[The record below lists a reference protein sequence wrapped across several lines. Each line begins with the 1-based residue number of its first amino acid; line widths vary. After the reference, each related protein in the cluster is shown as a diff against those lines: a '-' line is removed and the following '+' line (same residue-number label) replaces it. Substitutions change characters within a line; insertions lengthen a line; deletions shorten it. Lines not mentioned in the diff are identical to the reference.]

1 MKYVPP
7 IKTEGNMAEIELY
20 DEKGQKLTGKV
31 IGNYRPERMDAM
43 ETMKRAFDGNVLSS
57 PKTVKTQNDAWVGLD
72 LGRVV
77 SISKLVYLPRNDD
90 NFIKE
95 GELYELFYWDR
106 EWKSLGRQV
115 GSRQLQYLE
124 YDNVPDNALLL
135 LRNLTKGKEERIFTY
150 EDGKQV
156 WW

>member
-1 MKYVPP
+1 M
-7 IKTEGNMAEIELY
+7 
-20 DEKGQKLTGKV
+20 EKF
-31 IGNYRPERMDAM
+31 E
-43 ETMKRAFDGNVLSS
+43 
-57 PKTVKTQNDAWVGLD
+57 
-72 LGRVV
+72 
-77 SISKLVYLPRNDD
+77 
-90 NFIKE
+90 
-95 GELYELFYWDR
+95 
-106 EWKSLGRQV
+106 GRQV

>member
-1 MKYVPP
+1 
-7 IKTEGNMAEIELY
+7 
-20 DEKGQKLTGKV
+20 
-31 IGNYRPERMDAM
+31 M

-57 PKTVKTQNDAWVGLD
+57 PKTVKTQNDAWVGLV

>member
-1 MKYVPP
+1 M
-7 IKTEGNMAEIELY
+7 L
-20 DEKGQKLTGKV
+20 
-31 IGNYRPERMDAM
+31 RP
-43 ETMKRAFDGNVLSS
+43 
-57 PKTVKTQNDAWVGLD
+57 PKTVKPPAAGGVGLD
-72 LGRVV
+72 LARVV
-77 SISKLVYLPRNDD
+77 SDPTLVSHRRNDD

-95 GELYELFYWDR
+95 GELYDLFYWDR
-106 EWKSLGRQV
+106 AWKSLGRQV

>member
-1 MKYVPP
+1 ML
-7 IKTEGNMAEIELY
+7 GWGL
-20 DEKGQKLTGKV
+20 
-31 IGNYRPERMDAM
+31 
-43 ETMKRAFDGNVLSS
+43 
-57 PKTVKTQNDAWVGLD
+57 LD

-77 SISKLVYLPRNDD
+77 SVSKLVYLPRNDD